1 MPYITEGDLENFILQ
16 DIDSSY
22 SSWIATVITQ
32 VEAYIDEYCG
42 TSFAGGSA
50 GVVRYFDGSGQNE
63 IFVGDY
69 QASSEVKILNVD
81 GNDLYELTEGTD
93 FLAYPLN
100 STVKNSIHL
109 MPTGKAGGRF
119 PGYQRALKITGTFGY
134 GSSNIPAPIKLAAMK
149 LAAKIINEGL
159 RGGQVSSESLGSYSI
174 DYREVD
180 EVAETMQIQDILNKY
195 RPILLE

>member
-16 DIDSSY
+16 DIDSSH
-22 SSWIATVITQ
+22 SSWIATIIAQ

-50 GVVRYFDGSGQNE
+50 GVERYFDGSGQNE
-63 IFVGDY
+63 LFVGDF
-69 QASSEVKILNVD
+69 QSASEVKILNSD
-81 GNDLYELTEGTD
+81 GNDLYTLVENTD

-100 STVKNSIHL
+100 STVKNTIKL
-109 MPTGKAGGRF
+109 MSSGKAGTRF
-119 PGYQRALKITGTFGY
+119 PGYNRAVKITGQYGY
-134 GSSNIPAPIKLAAMK
+134 GSANIPAPIKLAAMK

-159 RGGQVSSESLGSYSI
+159 RGGQVRSESLGSYSI
-174 DYREVD
+174 TYREVD
-180 EVAETMQIQDILNKY
+180 EVAESMEIKDILNTY